1 MAPKKK
7 QEKEPEPEPE
17 PELPPEPQEGEGAF
31 LFPNGSRY
39 EGKWQM
45 KDGAKQR
52 HGQGVYTDT
61 LEGHT
66 YEGEWLNDKMHGR
79 GTFRYASN
87 ARYEGEFVNNQ
98 YHGHGIYTFPNGS
111 FYEGPFEENQMH
123 GEGKYTDTKGV
134 LWQGKFYN
142 GVGPGIAG
150 SAQAVAN

>member
-1 MAPKKK
+1 
-7 QEKEPEPEPE
+7 
-17 PELPPEPQEGEGAF
+17 
-31 LFPNGSRY
+31 
-39 EGKWQM
+39 M

-87 ARYEGEFVNNQ
+87 ARYEG
-98 YHGHGIYTFPNGS
+98 
-111 FYEGPFEENQMH
+111 
-123 GEGKYTDTKGV
+123 V